1 MFESKN
7 EIFLQ
12 YDSLRKTQAHIDI
25 FKDDIAHFFSNSAFS
40 EVVFIACGSSYW
52 LSLSAH
58 MTFMEKTGMKASAV
72 KAGDIVLNEA
82 YYSKIY
88 QSPLIIIPSRSGTT
102 TEVLE
107 AVRIFKKAYGD
118 QTPVFSIV
126 IYEDSPLEALSDFAL
141 LLPWANEIS
150 VCQTRSFS
158 TLYLASCLIA
168 AIVGQDTSFFEKVK
182 AYLNQAES
190 LFQSLELQLKPVV
203 DDFTEL
209 VVLGSGVQYGV
220 AVEGA
225 YINIEMACL
234 PSSYYGTMELRHGP
248 IVRVHDKTLVICVFN
263 AHTARYCEDI
273 LKLVKEKGGRSMIIT
288 DDEQFDF
295 ADFTFSLKQ
304 LYEPEILALY
314 AVSVM
319 QGLAY
324 LKAVQLGIN
333 PDKPQGLVPFI
344 EI

>member
-7 EIFLQ
+7 EIFYQ
-12 YDSLRKTQAHIDI
+12 YESLRKTQSQIDI
-25 FKDDIAHFFSNSAFS
+25 FKDDIAHFFSSVQYT
-40 EVVFIACGSSYW
+40 EVVFVACGSSYW

-58 MTFMEKTGMKASAV
+58 MTFMEKTGIRTSAV
-72 KAGDIVLNEA
+72 KAGDIVMNED

-88 QSPLIIIPSRSGTT
+88 KSPLIIVPSRSGTT

-107 AVRIFKKAYGD
+107 AIRIFKNAYGD
-118 QTPVFSIV
+118 NTPVFSIV
-126 IYEDSPLEALSDFAL
+126 IYEDSPLEALSDYTL

-158 TLYLASCLIA
+158 TLYAASCLVA
-168 AIVGQDTSFFEKVK
+168 AIVGKDDKFVEDMRTYLSRADT
-182 AYLNQAES
+182 L
-190 LFQSLELQLKPVV
+190 LDSLEKQLQPVV
-203 DDFTEL
+203 GDFTEL

-225 YINIEMACL
+225 YIHIEMASL
-234 PSSYYGTMELRHGP
+234 SASYYGTMELRHGP
-248 IVRVHDKTLVICVFN
+248 IVRVHAKTLVICVFN
-263 AHTARYCEDI
+263 KGIARYCEDI
-273 LKLVKEKGGRSMIIT
+273 LNQVKEKGAKSMIIT
-288 DDEQFDF
+288 SEDDYTF
-295 ADFTFSLKQ
+295 ADYVFSLNQ
-304 LYEPEILALY
+304 QVEPEVLALY
-314 AVSVM
+314 AISVM